1 MIIAPLLHNPQNK
14 QVTRYQGASMNAF
27 AIPVFGFLRAVFSRE
42 DGQDLVEY
50 GLIMAM
56 ITFGTVSG
64 MGFLA
69 NGINVTF
76 SAVGTVLTSNV

>member
-1 MIIAPLLHNPQNK
+1 
-14 QVTRYQGASMNAF
+14 MNTF
-27 AIPVFGFLRAVFSRE
+27 AISFCGFLRNVLSRE
-42 DGQDLVEY
+42 EGQDLVEY